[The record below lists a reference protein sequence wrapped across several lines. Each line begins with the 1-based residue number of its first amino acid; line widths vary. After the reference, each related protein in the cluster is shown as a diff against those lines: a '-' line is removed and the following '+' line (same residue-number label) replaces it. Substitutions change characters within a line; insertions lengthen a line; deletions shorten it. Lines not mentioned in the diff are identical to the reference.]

1 MADAPGTPNASSR
14 TPTGIPGLD
23 KLLTG
28 GLPKSR
34 TILLSGGPGTGKT
47 ILSSQYLVN
56 GILDY
61 EESGVYVSLDENK
74 QHVFEEML
82 DFGWDFEDL
91 ENNKKL
97 IFLEAS
103 PIRYLPAE
111 IKVGKLTVGRKEFSM
126 ATLIEMIKTS
136 VREIGAKRIV
146 VDPVTTLVFQYEGVA
161 AQRNA
166 LVELM
171 EALADTGATC
181 LITTE
186 LRRPG
191 FERSLDYEEY
201 LAHGV
206 ILLQQL
212 LAVEKYA
219 DIYSKYHGIAATG
232 LRYSIVYGPREWYGR
247 VLTLF
252 LKRALKGKPPVVWGG
267 DQVRD
272 FVYVSDV
279 VSFHDRLIDKGH
291 DDTGVFNVSSGVGTK
306 MRDLA

>member
-1 MADAPGTPNASSR
+1 MADTSGNPSANSR

-28 GLPKSR
+28 GLPRNR

-47 ILSSQYLVN
+47 ILSSQFLVN

-61 EESGVYVSLDENK
+61 EEPGIYISLDESK
-74 QHVFEEML
+74 QHVLEEML
-82 DFGWDFEDL
+82 DFGWDLEEL
-91 ENNKKL
+91 ENSKKL
-97 IFLEAS
+97 VFLEAS
-103 PIRYLPAE
+103 PMRYLPAE
-111 IKVGKLTVGRKEFSM
+111 IKVGKLIVGRKEFSM
-126 ATLIEMIKTS
+126 ATLIEMIRTS
-136 VREIGAKRIV
+136 VKEIGAKRIV
-146 VDPVTTLVFQYEGVA
+146 VDPVTTLTFQYEGTA

-212 LAVEKYA
+212 QVGKSLLRVIQIEKMRKTPVDNQPRPYRIT
-219 DIYSKYHGIAATG
+219 DTGIE
-232 LRYSIVYGPREWYGR
+232 VFPRES
-247 VLTLF
+247 VL
-252 LKRALKGKPPVVWGG
+252 
-267 DQVRD
+267 
-272 FVYVSDV
+272 
-279 VSFHDRLIDKGH
+279 
-291 DDTGVFNVSSGVGTK
+291 
-306 MRDLA
+306 

>member
-1 MADAPGTPNASSR
+1 MRRFMAAAPADSSANAR
-14 TPTGIPGLD
+14 IPTGIPGLD

-28 GLPKSR
+28 GLPKNR

-47 ILSSQYLVN
+47 ILSLQFLVN

-61 EESGVYVSLDENK
+61 EEPGIYVSLDENK

-82 DFGWDFEDL
+82 DFGWDFREL
-91 ENNKKL
+91 ESNKKL

-111 IKVGKLTVGRKEFSM
+111 IKVGKLT
-126 ATLIEMIKTS
+126 
-136 VREIGAKRIV
+136 KRIV
-146 VDPVTTLVFQYEGVA
+146 VDPVTTLVFQYDGMV

-191 FERSLDYEEY
+191 FERNLDYEEY

-212 LAVEKYA
+212 QVGKSLLRVIQIEKMRKTSVDNQPRPYRIT
-219 DIYSKYHGIAATG
+219 DTGIE
-232 LRYSIVYGPREWYGR
+232 VFPRES
-247 VLTLF
+247 VL
-252 LKRALKGKPPVVWGG
+252 
-267 DQVRD
+267 
-272 FVYVSDV
+272 
-279 VSFHDRLIDKGH
+279 
-291 DDTGVFNVSSGVGTK
+291 
-306 MRDLA
+306 

>member
-1 MADAPGTPNASSR
+1 MAATPADSSGNGR

-47 ILSSQYLVN
+47 IMSSQFLVN

-61 EESGVYVSLDENK
+61 EEPGIYVSLDEGK
-74 QHVFEEML
+74 GHVFEEML
-82 DFGWDFEDL
+82 DFGWDFNDL
-91 ENNKKL
+91 ESSKKL

-111 IKVGKLTVGRKEFSM
+111 IKVGKLVVGRKEFSM
-126 ATLIEMIKTS
+126 ATLIEMIRTS

-146 VDPVTTLVFQYEGVA
+146 VDPVTTLVFQYDGVV

-171 EALADTGATC
+171 EALSDTGATC

-191 FERSLDYEEY
+191 FERSIDYEEY

-212 LAVEKYA
+212 QVGKSLLRVIQIEKMRKTPVDNQPRPYRIT
-219 DIYSKYHGIAATG
+219 DTGIE
-232 LRYSIVYGPREWYGR
+232 VFPRES
-247 VLTLF
+247 VL
-252 LKRALKGKPPVVWGG
+252 
-267 DQVRD
+267 
-272 FVYVSDV
+272 
-279 VSFHDRLIDKGH
+279 
-291 DDTGVFNVSSGVGTK
+291 
-306 MRDLA
+306 

>member
-1 MADAPGTPNASSR
+1 MADAPGNSNVSSR

-34 TILLSGGPGTGKT
+34 TILLCGGPGTGKT

-82 DFGWDFEDL
+82 DFGWDFADL

-136 VREIGAKRIV
+136 VREIAAKRIV
-146 VDPVTTLVFQYEGVA
+146 VDPVTTLVFQYEGLA

-171 EALADTGATC
+171 EAEKKDPSTAALMRHVTRMVLTGFEET
-181 LITTE
+181 
-186 LRRPG
+186 LRRARIR
-191 FERSLDYEEY
+191 FDQWEWESD
-201 LAHGV
+201 
-206 ILLQQL
+206 LLW
-212 LAVEKYA
+212 
-219 DIYSKYHGIAATG
+219 T
-232 LRYSIVYGPREWYGR
+232 GR
-247 VLTLF
+247 VAEL
-252 LKRALKGKPPVVWGG
+252 V
-267 DQVRD
+267 
-272 FVYVSDV
+272 
-279 VSFHDRLIDKGH
+279 
-291 DDTGVFNVSSGVGTK
+291 
-306 MRDLA
+306 

>member
-1 MADAPGTPNASSR
+1 MLRRVMADPSGNPSGNSR

-28 GLPKSR
+28 GLPKGR
-34 TILLSGGPGTGKT
+34 IILLSGGPGTGKT
-47 ILSSQYLVN
+47 ILSSQFLAN
-56 GILDY
+56 GVLDY
-61 EESGVYVSLDENK
+61 EENGVYVSLDENK
-74 QHVFEEML
+74 QHVYEEML
-82 DFGWDFEDL
+82 DFGWDFADL
-91 ENNKKL
+91 EDNKKL
-97 IFLEAS
+97 VFLEAS

-126 ATLIEMIKTS
+126 ATLIDMVKTS
-136 VREIGAKRIV
+136 VKEIGAKRIV
-146 VDPVTTLVFQYEGVA
+146 VDPVTTLVFQYDGQM

-191 FERSLDYEEY
+191 FERNVDYEEY

-212 LAVEKYA
+212 QVGKSLLRVIQIEKMRKTPVDNQPRPYR
-219 DIYSKYHGIAATG
+219 ITETGIE
-232 LRYSIVYGPREWYGR
+232 VFPRES
-247 VLTLF
+247 VL
-252 LKRALKGKPPVVWGG
+252 
-267 DQVRD
+267 
-272 FVYVSDV
+272 
-279 VSFHDRLIDKGH
+279 
-291 DDTGVFNVSSGVGTK
+291 
-306 MRDLA
+306 

>member
-1 MADAPGTPNASSR
+1 MADSAADPSGNSR
-14 TPTGIPGLD
+14 TATGIPGLD

-47 ILSSQYLVN
+47 IMSSQFLVN

-61 EESGVYVSLDENK
+61 EEPGVYVSLDENK
-74 QHVFEEML
+74 MHIFEEML
-82 DFGWDFEDL
+82 DFGWDFAEL
-91 ENNKKL
+91 ESNKKL

-103 PIRYLPAE
+103 PIRYLPEE

-136 VREIGAKRIV
+136 VKEIGATRIV
-146 VDPVTTLVFQYEGVA
+146 VDPVTTLVLQYEGVS

-166 LVELM
+166 LVELL
-171 EALADTGATC
+171 EALANTGATC

-191 FERSLDYEEY
+191 FERSIDYEEY

-212 LAVEKYA
+212 QVGKSLLRVIQIEKMRKTPVDNQPRPYRIT
-219 DIYSKYHGIAATG
+219 DTGIE
-232 LRYSIVYGPREWYGR
+232 VFPRES
-247 VLTLF
+247 VL
-252 LKRALKGKPPVVWGG
+252 
-267 DQVRD
+267 
-272 FVYVSDV
+272 
-279 VSFHDRLIDKGH
+279 
-291 DDTGVFNVSSGVGTK
+291 
-306 MRDLA
+306 

>member
-1 MADAPGTPNASSR
+1 MAAAPADSSANAR
-14 TPTGIPGLD
+14 IPTGIPGLD

-28 GLPKSR
+28 GLPKNR

-47 ILSSQYLVN
+47 IMSLQFLVN

-61 EESGVYVSLDENK
+61 EEPGIYVSLDENK

-82 DFGWDFEDL
+82 DFGWDFQEL
-91 ENNKKL
+91 E
-97 IFLEAS
+97 S
-103 PIRYLPAE
+103 
-111 IKVGKLTVGRKEFSM
+111 TM

-136 VREIGAKRIV
+136 VKEIGAKRIV
-146 VDPVTTLVFQYEGVA
+146 VDPVTTLVFQYDGMV

-191 FERSLDYEEY
+191 FERNLDYEEY

-212 LAVEKYA
+212 QVGKSLLRVIQIEKMRKTPVDNQPRPYRIT
-219 DIYSKYHGIAATG
+219 DTGIE
-232 LRYSIVYGPREWYGR
+232 VFPRES
-247 VLTLF
+247 VL
-252 LKRALKGKPPVVWGG
+252 
-267 DQVRD
+267 
-272 FVYVSDV
+272 
-279 VSFHDRLIDKGH
+279 
-291 DDTGVFNVSSGVGTK
+291 
-306 MRDLA
+306 

>member
-1 MADAPGTPNASSR
+1 MVCELIQPFLKTMADSSSNSNASSR

-28 GLPKSR
+28 GLPKNR

-47 ILSSQYLVN
+47 ILSSQYIVN

-61 EESGVYVSLDENK
+61 EETGVYVSLDENK

-82 DFGWDFEDL
+82 DFGWDFQDL

-212 LAVEKYA
+212 QVGKSLLRVIQVEKMRKTPLDNQPRPYRIT
-219 DIYSKYHGIAATG
+219 DTGIE
-232 LRYSIVYGPREWYGR
+232 VFPRES
-247 VLTLF
+247 VL
-252 LKRALKGKPPVVWGG
+252 
-267 DQVRD
+267 
-272 FVYVSDV
+272 
-279 VSFHDRLIDKGH
+279 
-291 DDTGVFNVSSGVGTK
+291 
-306 MRDLA
+306 

>member
-1 MADAPGTPNASSR
+1 MADDSGNPNASSR

-136 VREIGAKRIV
+136 VREIGAKRVV

-171 EALADTGATC
+171 EALAETGATC

-191 FERSLDYEEY
+191 FERSIDYEEY

-212 LAVEKYA
+212 QVGKSLLRVIQVEKMRKTPLDNQPRPYRIT
-219 DIYSKYHGIAATG
+219 DTGIE
-232 LRYSIVYGPREWYGR
+232 VFPRES
-247 VLTLF
+247 VL
-252 LKRALKGKPPVVWGG
+252 
-267 DQVRD
+267 
-272 FVYVSDV
+272 
-279 VSFHDRLIDKGH
+279 
-291 DDTGVFNVSSGVGTK
+291 
-306 MRDLA
+306 

>member
-1 MADAPGTPNASSR
+1 MADAPGNSNVSSR

-34 TILLSGGPGTGKT
+34 TILLCGGPGTGKT

-82 DFGWDFEDL
+82 DFGWDFADL

-126 ATLIEMIKTS
+126 ATL
-136 VREIGAKRIV
+136 
-146 VDPVTTLVFQYEGVA
+146 VFQYEGLA

-191 FERSLDYEEY
+191 FERSIDYEEY

-212 LAVEKYA
+212 QVGKSLLRVIQIEKMRKTALDNQPRPYRIT
-219 DIYSKYHGIAATG
+219 DTGIE
-232 LRYSIVYGPREWYGR
+232 VFPRES
-247 VLTLF
+247 VL
-252 LKRALKGKPPVVWGG
+252 
-267 DQVRD
+267 
-272 FVYVSDV
+272 
-279 VSFHDRLIDKGH
+279 
-291 DDTGVFNVSSGVGTK
+291 
-306 MRDLA
+306 